1 MAEEEKRQLS
11 SEEIV
16 QIVQN
21 QAAQIEQLNLMV
33 KDLGN
38 KVSQREVENSQLRAA
53 IQQITGQRQ
62 AQADDTQ
69 AEEERNGYT

>member
-21 QAAQIEQLNLMV
+21 QAAQIEKLNLMV

-69 AEEERNGYT
+69 AEEE

>member
-21 QAAQIEQLNLMV
+21 QAAQIDQLNLMV
-33 KDLGN
+33 KDLGG

-53 IQQITGQRQ
+53 LQQIAGQQ
-62 AQADDTQ
+62 QKAQADDTQ
-69 AEEERNGYT
+69 SEEE

>member
-69 AEEERNGYT
+69 AEEEWNGYT

>member
-21 QAAQIEQLNLMV
+21 QSAQIEQLNLMV

-38 KVSQREVENSQLRAA
+38 KVSQKEVENSQLRAA

-69 AEEERNGYT
+69 AEEE